1 MVDTAQAA
9 QTIAKYLQAFISSG
23 GLRLR
28 FRVKARFLKPKNA
41 DAVEPSEGST
51 TDVDEAAAKDGPRA
65 LYVEFTGPDTTLL
78 TARNG
83 ELLNALEHIAT
94 KILDL
99 EPEEQDRVLFDAN
112 QFKANRDRQMRESA
126 TAAVDRVRTSGRP
139 HAFPP
144 MNSRERRMLHMLL
157 AESGLPTASSGEG
170 PGRFVVLYPQGADT
184 SAPFNYFPADAPRA
198 PRRHDA
204 NQVRN
209 AFRPRY

>member
-1 MVDTAQAA
+1 
-9 QTIAKYLQAFISSG
+9 
-23 GLRLR
+23 
-28 FRVKARFLKPKNA
+28 
-41 DAVEPSEGST
+41 
-51 TDVDEAAAKDGPRA
+51 
-65 LYVEFTGPDTTLL
+65 
-78 TARNG
+78 
-83 ELLNALEHIAT
+83 
-94 KILDL
+94 
-99 EPEEQDRVLFDAN
+99 
-112 QFKANRDRQMRESA
+112 
-126 TAAVDRVRTSGRP
+126 VRTSGRP